1 MKRILATLLVLVMV
15 CSLAA
20 CGEKEGEKSAE
31 GKKVIKLWSITV
43 DTDSNRQAYIDSIA
57 EVNKLYPDYEIQMEA
72 TENEAY
78 KEKIKNAMAANSVE
92 ADIFFTWSGGFLN
105 EFVKQD
111 RVYELDDAFKDV
123 KGKDIEDKMFANV
136 TFNGHIYAVPTT
148 MNIVAMFANMDMLKS
163 VGYNDVPKT
172 YDELIDCC
180 DKLVAAGKIP
190 FGCAGG
196 ETWCVTEYL
205 EPLAEKTIGSDAL
218 SKMFAGEGSYNDAGL
233 AKAVDYLQEWIKKG
247 YFDPAGATTGN
258 EQIKTNFIEGK
269 YAFYQNGSWN
279 CGDITAKA
287 KFEVKVAEF
296 PVIDSS
302 KSAIGELIGG
312 PSDVLAV
319 YKGSKNAETAA
330 KMVVKLG
337 QLICEKAYANGNGL
351 PAWKVS
357 VDESK
362 IDPLLS
368 AVAGIVGNSKSLT
381 LFGDTKMSGTD
392 KDVYLSYVDKV
403 YSSQIDGAGFI
414 AGLSKDLR

>member
-111 RVYELDDAFKDV
+111 RVYELDDAFKDI

-302 KSAIGELIGG
+302 KSSIGELIGG

>member
-111 RVYELDDAFKDV
+111 RVYELDDAFKDI

-205 EPLAEKTIGSDAL
+205 EPLAEKTIGSDKL
-218 SKMFAGEGSYNDAGL
+218 SSIFAGEGSYNDEGL
-233 AKAVDYLQEWIKKG
+233 AKSVDMLQEWIRMV
-247 YFDPAGATTGN
+247 AGTVVT
-258 EQIKTNFIEGK
+258 
-269 YAFYQNGSWN
+269 S
-279 CGDITAKA
+279 
-287 KFEVKVAEF
+287 
-296 PVIDSS
+296 PLRLSS
-302 KSAIGELIGG
+302 KLR
-312 PSDVLAV
+312 
-319 YKGSKNAETAA
+319 
-330 KMVVKLG
+330 
-337 QLICEKAYANGNGL
+337 
-351 PAWKVS
+351 
-357 VDESK
+357 
-362 IDPLLS
+362 LL
-368 AVAGIVGNSKSLT
+368 NSL
-381 LFGDTKMSGTD
+381 
-392 KDVYLSYVDKV
+392 
-403 YSSQIDGAGFI
+403 
-414 AGLSKDLR
+414 

>member
-20 CGEKEGEKSAE
+20 CGEKEGDKGGSSSNGSKTE
-31 GKKVIKLWSITV
+31 IKLWSITV
-43 DTDSNRQAYIDSIA
+43 DTDSNRKAYETAIA
-57 EVNKLYPDYEIQMEA
+57 EVNKQFPDYEIKMEA

-78 KEKIKNAMAANSVE
+78 KEKIKNAMAANSVD

-111 RVYELDDAFKDV
+111 RVYELDSAFEGI

-205 EPLAEKTIGSDAL
+205 EPLAEKTIGSETL
-218 SKMFAGEGSYNDAGL
+218 SKMFAGDGSYNDAGL

-258 EQIKTNFIEGK
+258 EQIKTNFIEGQ

-330 KMVVKLG
+330 KMVVQLG
-337 QLICEKAYANGNGL
+337 
-351 PAWKVS
+351 
-357 VDESK
+357 K
-362 IDPLLS
+362 I
-368 AVAGIVGNSKSLT
+368 I
-381 LFGDTKMSGTD
+381 
-392 KDVYLSYVDKV
+392 
-403 YSSQIDGAGFI
+403 
-414 AGLSKDLR
+414 

>member
-20 CGEKEGEKSAE
+20 CGEKEAAKSE
-31 GKKVIKLWSITV
+31 GGKTIIKLWSITV

-57 EVNKLYPDYEIQMEA
+57 EVNKQFPDYEIQMEA

-78 KEKIKNAMAANSVE
+78 KEKIKNAMAANSVD

-111 RVYELDDAFKDV
+111 RVYELDAAFEGI

-205 EPLAEKTIGSDAL
+205 EPLAEKTIGSDTL

-258 EQIKTNFIEGK
+258 EQIKTNFIEGQ

-362 IDPLLS
+362 IDPLLK
-368 AVAGIVGNSKSLT
+368 AVADIVGNAKSLT

-414 AGLSKDLR
+414 AGLAKDLR

>member
-1 MKRILATLLVLVMV
+1 MKRIVATLLVIAMV

-20 CGEKEGEKSAE
+20 CGKKEEPKAE
-31 GKKVIKLWSITV
+31 GGQTTIKLWSITV

-57 EVNKLYPDYEIQMEA
+57 EVEKMFPEYKIQMEA

-78 KEKIKNAMAANSVE
+78 KEKIKNAMSANSVD

-111 RVYELDDAFKDV
+111 RVYELDSAFNGI
-123 KGKDIEDKMFANV
+123 KGVDIEDKMFANV

-148 MNIVAMFANMDMLKS
+148 MNVVAMFANMDMLKS

-205 EPLAEKTIGSDAL
+205 EPLAEKTIGSDKL
-218 SKMFAGEGSYNDAGL
+218 SAMFAGDGSYNDAGL
-233 AKAVDYLQEWIKKG
+233 AKAVDYLQEWIGKG

-258 EQIKTNFIEGK
+258 EQIKTNFIEGQ

-287 KFEVKVAEF
+287 KFEAKVAEF
-296 PVIDSS
+296 PVIDSANS
-302 KSAIGELIGG
+302 QIGELIGG

-319 YKGSKNAETAA
+319 YKGSKNAEAAA
-330 KMVVKLG
+330 KIVVQLG
-337 QLICEKAYANGNGL
+337 KLICQKAYANGNGL

-362 IDPLLS
+362 IDPLLKG
-368 AVAGIVGNSKSLT
+368 VADIVGNAKKLT

-392 KDVYLSYVDKV
+392 KDIYLAWVDKV
-403 YSSQIDGAGFI
+403 YSSQTDGAGFI
-414 AGLSKDLR
+414 AGLSKELR

>member
-111 RVYELDDAFKDV
+111 RVYELDDAFKDI

>member
-1 MKRILATLLVLVMV
+1 
-15 CSLAA
+15 
-20 CGEKEGEKSAE
+20 
-31 GKKVIKLWSITV
+31 
-43 DTDSNRQAYIDSIA
+43 
-57 EVNKLYPDYEIQMEA
+57 
-72 TENEAY
+72 
-78 KEKIKNAMAANSVE
+78 
-92 ADIFFTWSGGFLN
+92 
-105 EFVKQD
+105 
-111 RVYELDDAFKDV
+111 
-123 KGKDIEDKMFANV
+123 MFANV

-205 EPLAEKTIGSDAL
+205 EPLAEKTIGSDTL

-258 EQIKTNFIEGK
+258 EQIKTNFIEGQ

-362 IDPLLS
+362 IDPLLKG
-368 AVAGIVGNSKSLT
+368 VADIVGNAKKLT

-392 KDVYLSYVDKV
+392 KDIYLAWVDKV
-403 YSSQIDGAGFI
+403 YSSQTDGAGFI
-414 AGLSKDLR
+414 AGLAKELR

>member
-414 AGLSKDLR
+414 AGLAKDLR